1 MDFDH
6 FSDQPLGLVM
16 MLDIAGPQNGYLLTA
31 FVEDIGLAST
41 SYWLD
46 QPFDTAID
54 ALRII
59 RRQRCVVANQLLEQS
74 P

>member
-1 MDFDH
+1 
-6 FSDQPLGLVM
+6 M
-16 MLDIAGPQNGYLLTA
+16 MADVAGPQNGYLQTA
-31 FVEDIGLAST
+31 VVEDIGLAST
-41 SYWLD
+41 IYWLD
-46 QPFDTAID
+46 QPFDTAVD

>member
-6 FSDQPLGLVM
+6 FSDQPLDLVM
-16 MLDIAGPQNGYLLTA
+16 MADVAGQQNGYLQTA
-31 FVEDIGLAST
+31 FVEDVGLAST